1 MAKECD
7 AVIEEF
13 VEVFNASDYVRELL
27 AFSPAVAAYIETV
40 LSLLTR
46 PLGTTSQNFDIKM
59 P

>member
-40 LSLLTR
+40 LSL
-46 PLGTTSQNFDIKM
+46 F
-59 P
+59 